1 MTTALFIGTFNPIHN
16 GHLMIA
22 NYVLNNANVD
32 KVLFIP
38 SPDAPFKDTHNVL
51 LDFKIRCDLIELSI
65 YDIGNKRMSY
75 SAIEESLSYPTYTYK
90 TIKKLQE
97 ISYEVEFSL
106 IIGADNLKQLHTWHK
121 IDELLTMVNFIVIP
135 RGDIDCDKEVR
146 KLKEKYVT
154 KDITI
159 LNDCPQSSLS
169 STFIRNQLKQG
180 KTIDFYVP
188 ERVSKHINNNRLY
201 F

>member
-22 NYVLNNANVD
+22 NYVLNNVNVD

-38 SPDAPFKDTHNVL
+38 SPDAPFKDTNNEL

-75 SAIEESLSYPTYTYK
+75 SAIEESLSYPTYTYN

-121 IDELLTMVNFIVIP
+121 IDELLTMVNFIIIP

-154 KDITI
+154 RDITI
-159 LNDCPQSSLS
+159 LNDCPQSNLS

-188 ERVSKHINNNRLY
+188 ERVSKHISNNRLC

>member
-1 MTTALFIGTFNPIHN
+1 M
-16 GHLMIA
+16 
-22 NYVLNNANVD
+22 
-32 KVLFIP
+32 
-38 SPDAPFKDTHNVL
+38 
-51 LDFKIRCDLIELSI
+51 
-65 YDIGNKRMSY
+65 
-75 SAIEESLSYPTYTYK
+75 
-90 TIKKLQE
+90 
-97 ISYEVEFSL
+97 

-146 KLKEKYVT
+146 KLKEKYVIR
-154 KDITI
+154 DITI
-159 LNDCPQSSLS
+159 LDDCPQSNLS

-188 ERVSKHINNNRLY
+188 EKVSKHISNNRLC

>member
-1 MTTALFIGTFNPIHN
+1 
-16 GHLMIA
+16 
-22 NYVLNNANVD
+22 
-32 KVLFIP
+32 
-38 SPDAPFKDTHNVL
+38 
-51 LDFKIRCDLIELSI
+51 
-65 YDIGNKRMSY
+65 MSY
-75 SAIEESLSYPTYTYK
+75 SAIEESLSYPTYTYN

-97 ISYEVEFSL
+97 ISYEVQFSL

-159 LNDCPQSSLS
+159 LNDCPQSNLS

>member
-38 SPDAPFKDTHNVL
+38 SPDAPFKDTNNEL

-75 SAIEESLSYPTYTYK
+75 SAIEESLSYPTYTYN

-121 IDELLTMVNFIVIP
+121 IDELLTMVNFIIIP

-154 KDITI
+154 RDIT
-159 LNDCPQSSLS
+159 N
-169 STFIRNQLKQG
+169 
-180 KTIDFYVP
+180 
-188 ERVSKHINNNRLY
+188 
-201 F
+201 